1 MRRTLKRTLTILLCA
16 LLLSSVLSIFPV
28 SAAGSPLTF
37 ALSTFVEDDYAILV
51 SCDTNASGKIVVP
64 GTAKIDGKTYNVK
77 FIGKKAFSGCDKV
90 TEITIPE
97 GVTQIEN
104 KAFENCTSL
113 KTVNIPS
120 TLMSCQYDAF
130 NGCEDVTV
138 NCHESNYQFFAV
150 YGFSDN
156 IHVNVVDSDMTPEQT
171 HKMNTLVDFIK
182 QFFNWLVN
190 LFKGRKK

>member
-16 LLLSSVLSIFPV
+16 LLLSSVLSIFPA

-77 FIGKKAFSGCDKV
+77 FIGKKAFS
-90 TEITIPE
+90 
-97 GVTQIEN
+97 EN

-120 TLMSCQYDAF
+120 TLMSCEYDAF
-130 NGCEDVTV
+130 IGCEDVTV

-156 IHVNVVDSDMTPEQT
+156 IHVNVVDSDMTPAQT
-171 HKMNTLVDFIK
+171 HRMNTLVDFIK

>member
-1 MRRTLKRTLTILLCA
+1 MQMKIKRGFSVLLCV
-16 LLLSSVLSIFPV
+16 LLLCGLLSIFPA
-28 SAAGSPLTF
+28 SAASSPLTF
-37 ALSTFVEDDYAILV
+37 EKSTFVEDDFAILKA
-51 SCDTNASGKIVVP
+51 CDTSASGKITVP
-64 GTAKIDGKTYNVK
+64 STVKIDGKTCNVK
-77 FIGKKAFSGCDKV
+77 FIGKKAFSGCDKI

-97 GVTQIEN
+97 GVTQIES

-113 KTVNIPS
+113 KTVNLPA
-120 TLMSCQYDAF
+120 TLMSCEYDAF
-130 NGCEDVTV
+130 TGCEDVTV

-156 IHVNVVDSDMTPEQT
+156 IYVNVVDSDMTPEQT

-190 LFKGRKK
+190 LFKGKK